1 MEFLEK
7 IINNLTGALW
17 GPLMLTILV
26 GGGLFLSIRIG
37 FLQFRRFGYI
47 WSQTVGSLFRRRS
60 GEDVR
65 KGTITPFQAVTAELG
80 STVGASNII
89 GVSVAIFFGGP
100 GAIFW
105 MWVTS
110 FVGMATKFAEIVL
123 SQLTREKNEQGE
135 FVGGPMFYLKNA
147 LKSPFLANMF
157 AFVFMLEI
165 FFSIMVQSNSAA
177 GSARTLGIK
186 PAFSGLVIMFFIGII
201 VFGGVRRV
209 GKVSEKFVPFMSGL
223 YLLGCLI
230 IILSHLSAV
239 PGIFA
244 LIFKDAF
251 TGKAALGG
259 TAGGSVMLALRWGMA
274 RGLYSNE
281 AGMGSAPIV
290 HAAAIT
296 DHPVRQGFWGVIS
309 VFFDTVVIGTITAL
323 VLLVSGIWQRSGLE
337 ATAMPAQAFSEFY
350 GAAGGVLV
358 SLSLLLFVIST
369 IYVIAFYGEKLAMY
383 LFGYRFSMVMRGVY
397 IAACLIGAV
406 GGLKVLWLFLD
417 LLLALVVIP
426 NLIGVLGLSN
436 RVAAS
441 TREFFTKPEY
451 FLHDRQVRKT
461 KRSRGSGSR

>member
-7 IINNLTGALW
+7 IINALTGLLW
-17 GPLMLTILV
+17 GPFMLTLLV
-26 GGGLFLSIRIG
+26 GGGLFLSFRTG
-37 FLQFRRFGYI
+37 FVQFRRFGYI
-47 WSQTVGSLFRRRS
+47 WSQTVGSLFRRKS
-60 GEDVR
+60 DKDVR

-110 FVGMATKFAEIVL
+110 FVGMATKFSEIVL

-135 FVGGPMFYLKNA
+135 FVGGPMFYLKKA
-147 LKSPFLANMF
+147 LKSPFLANVF

-165 FFSIMVQSNSAA
+165 FSSIMVQANSAA
-177 GSARTLGIK
+177 GSARTLGID
-186 PAFSGLVIMFFIGII
+186 PVISGLVIMFFIGII

-223 YLLGCLI
+223 YLLGCLV
-230 IILSHLSAV
+230 IILSRLNAV
-239 PGIFA
+239 PGVFA
-244 LIFKDAF
+244 LIFRDAF
-251 TGKAALGG
+251 SGKAALGG
-259 TAGGSVMLALRWGMA
+259 TAGGSIMLALRWGMA

-337 ATAMPAQAFSEFY
+337 AAAMPARAFSEFY
-350 GAAGGVLV
+350 GTAGGVLV

-426 NLIGVLGLSN
+426 NLIGVLGLSP
-436 RVAAS
+436 RVAAA
-441 TREFFTKPEY
+441 TREFFTEPEY
-451 FLHDRQVRKT
+451 YARDRKERK
-461 KRSRGSGSR
+461 KRRSRG